1 MNFRLRILFVLLIT
15 AFINFSCSD
24 LHTQVSEN
32 SNTDFLSTE
41 TELSDQPTIGS
52 FLEDSVPL
60 NNYLV
65 AFNGKFYNEETNQST
80 FSYTVSGTGVEP
92 ALNNLFI
99 ETPSCAGTPVAY
111 SPTQSAKITQEGII
125 WESSISTTGSQDYSI
140 TYSGDL
146 AIGGVEIKSESGN
159 TSGTATVPGPCKGIY
174 TISGS
179 VFVDADQN
187 QERNLT
193 ESGIQNVTVR
203 LSDGN
208 DYLLQKTTN
217 TGSFI
222 FSVFT
227 GNSSANFTVE
237 VLESSQDATDFNET
251 LFDTYLLTLAPPT
264 ITVTVNQVDITGTDF
279 GFTPQTQK
287 LIAQFEDGT
296 IFLDTEEPKYWIQQ
310 LRYASKGNKNAD
322 FTATQ
327 FIDFLTIIED
337 NFQDN
342 SFNFSFGE
350 DKIKAAL
357 DILSRPIKTEFE
369 SLLVQLLAAELNVVS
384 GGGSDSE
391 DFNRALLAFGEAAAA
406 NALEDLGTSEVS
418 SLDTVTSIMTQTNVT
433 TSSTSTLSDADQL
446 LTSFNF
452 SGGGGGV
459 GNK

>member
-1 MNFRLRILFVLLIT
+1 MTTKLKTFCLLTIT
-15 AFINFSCSD
+15 TFIYISCSD
-24 LHTQVSEN
+24 LHNQDSGQPNAGSLSSELESLTQQEFSNFIEN
-32 SNTDFLSTE
+32 SVS
-41 TELSDQPTIGS
+41 
-52 FLEDSVPL
+52 L

-65 AFNGKFYNEETNQST
+65 VFNGKSYDESTDRST

-92 ALNNLFI
+92 ALNYLFI
-99 ETPSCAGTPVAY
+99 ETPACAGAPVTYAP
-111 SPTQSAKITQEGII
+111 SQSAKVSSDGIT
-125 WESSISTTGSQDYSI
+125 WEASISTTGSRDYSI

-146 AIGGVEIKSESGN
+146 PIGGVEAKSESGN
-159 TSGTATVPGPCKGIY
+159 TEDTATIPGPCKGIH

-208 DYLLQKTTN
+208 DYLLQKTTD

-296 IFLDTEEPKYWIQQ
+296 IFLDTEDPKYWIQQ

-406 NALEDLGTSEVS
+406 NALENLGTFEVS

-433 TSSTSTLSDADQL
+433 TSSTSTVSDANQL